1 MVHDIGGGEYTAAL
15 LIGLKKA
22 FDTVDHKIF
31 LAKLDFYGLEGK
43 ELNWFKSYLENRRQ
57 YCKVNGKVSKT
68 EVVNCGV
75 PQGSCLGP
83 LLFLVYIN
91 DLPNCLEKSNVSMYA
106 DDTCLYHSFD
116 SFDAMNQAINADVIA
131 LKDWLEGNK
140 LSLKVAKTEAMTIG
154 SNKKLRKIDT
164 PDASKL
170 QFRIG
175 LCQSCK

>member
-1 MVHDIGGGEYTAAL
+1 M
-15 LIGLKKA
+15 
-22 FDTVDHKIF
+22 
-31 LAKLDFYGLEGK
+31 LAKLNFYGLEGK

-106 DDTCLYHSFD
+106 DDTCLYYSSD
-116 SFDAMNQAINADVIA
+116 SADAMNHAINADLTA
-131 LKDWLEGNK
+131 LKGWLEGNK
-140 LSLKVAKTEAMTIG
+140 LSLNVAKTEAMVIG

-164 PDASKL
+164 PDAPKPQFKIGSEDVKL
-170 QFRIG
+170 V
-175 LCQSCK
+175 SDVK